1 MRVAVAADWRVGRTR
16 ARFETAPSLLET
28 TMSESNFS
36 ESNVP
41 LNAVVRR
48 SFLARL
54 GAVGTAMASLAAL
67 PATARAEP
75 SRGPTHPA
83 DAWLDDLK
91 GQHKMIF
98 DCVSV
103 ENASTGLAF
112 ARNFFTANTGPIYQL
127 KDEDVSVIVCV
138 RHSASVYG
146 FNDTVWAKYK
156 LGESQKVTEG
166 GAAATRN
173 PHANTANELAK
184 HGAIV
189 AVCGMATA
197 RIARTV
203 AGETGQSAADVEA
216 DLRANLVTPTAR
228 VVAAGV
234 IVTNRAQ
241 ERGFSYTY
249 VG

>member
-1 MRVAVAADWRVGRTR
+1 MSAINP
-16 ARFETAPSLLET
+16 APD
-28 TMSESNFS
+28 
-36 ESNVP
+36 
-41 LNAVVRR
+41 AVVRR

-54 GAVGTAMASLAAL
+54 AAIGTAITGVVAFPSMSAAQ
-67 PATARAEP
+67 

-112 ARNFFTANTGPIYQL
+112 ARNFLTANTGPVYQL
-127 KDEDVSVIVCV
+127 KDEDINTIVCV
-138 RHSASVYG
+138 RHSASVFG

-166 GAAATRN
+166 GAPATRN
-173 PHANTANELAK
+173 PHANTAGDLAK
-184 HGAIV
+184 RGVIV
-189 AVCGMATA
+189 AVCGMATT

-203 AGETGQSAADVEA
+203 AGESGLSAADVEA
-216 DLRANLVTPTAR
+216 DLRANLVTPSAR

-241 ERGFSYTY
+241 EKGFTYTY